1 MAVNPVFVNE
11 LRQSAFR
18 RRGALFTAALVLAGI
33 LLSMLAQLD
42 SLRNIV
48 VYAPLIL
55 LPLLVPAIAS
65 GAFAKEYEQQTWMD
79 LYLTRLT
86 NAQVV
91 WGKFGAYFVQ
101 VAAALCALAPSLVLI
116 LLGDYS
122 RRLSDLQFGIVPLHW
137 QLAAVWTTLSYMFK
151 LFASACLYIFLA
163 MVCSRYSPNRRA
175 ALTWSYIAMGLYS
188 GFGVLVWSLVGS
200 LDYQIHSVDLAPTVG
215 DGIASAPIELTTP
228 GFMESFHLIIC
239 SIVGLG
245 SFFLLWVSMSE
256 QRGYR
261 TSKEGGITRAW
272 QPIAKERSSTTV
284 AGS

>member
-1 MAVNPVFVNE
+1 MTANPVFVNE

-18 RRGALFTAALVLAGI
+18 RRGTLIMVVLVLAGI
-33 LLSMLAQLD
+33 LLSMLAQLG

-48 VYAPLIL
+48 AYAPLAL
-55 LPLLVPAIAS
+55 LPLIVPAIAS

-101 VAAALCALAPSLVLI
+101 VAIALFAVAPSLLLI

-122 RRLSDLQFGIVPLHW
+122 RRLSDLRFGVVPLEC
-137 QLAAVWTTLSYMFK
+137 QLAAIWTTLCFMFK
-151 LFASACLYIFLA
+151 LFASSCLTIFLT
-163 MVCSRYSPNRRA
+163 MICSRYSPNRRT

-188 GFGVLVWSLVGS
+188 GLGMLIWAMLGA
-200 LDYQIHSVDLAPTVG
+200 LDYQNQVSDSQTL
-215 DGIASAPIELTTP
+215 ASARTGYVPIELTVP
-228 GFMESFHLIIC
+228 GFMENFHLVFC
-239 SIVGLG
+239 GVVGAG
-245 SFFLLWVSMSE
+245 SFILLWVSLSE

-261 TSKEGGITRAW
+261 GSADSGPVTRAW
-272 QPIAKERSSTTV
+272 QPIATQPSNSVT
-284 AGS
+284 